1 MRRTEGAAPRSRAA
15 RQAALVCRERVERLT
30 AARRRQAAAT
40 ATAYGHCGPFVGA
53 VAWAGSALVAGGA
66 SAAAAA
72 AALHPT
78 GYYSGVGCG
87 QAAALLPER
96 ERRFEAGGGDA
107 ASSMAES
114 LAAGWGSSAVG
125 AAPAAEDDHALAAL
139 FDLDVAGHESFD
151 LVERM
156 GA

>member
-1 MRRTEGAAPRSRAA
+1 M
-15 RQAALVCRERVERLT
+15 ERLT

-40 ATAYGHCGPFVGA
+40 ATAYGHRGPLVGA
-53 VAWAGSALVAGGA
+53 SAWAGSALVAGGA

-96 ERRFEAGGGDA
+96 ERRFEAGAGDDA